1 MATKK
6 EKARAYKEAI
16 KEALET
22 LEYYKKQDFEDVVA
36 GDMSDLICLGSLF
49 SCLCPEQ
56 SGENEEMCEDS
67 IHDLNERATRRRNH
81 QNIWKY

>member
-22 LEYYKKQDFEDVVA
+22 LEYYKKQDFEDVVD

-49 SCLCPEQ
+49 SCFCPEQ
-56 SGENEEMCEDS
+56 SGETEEMCEDS

-81 QNIWKY
+81 QSIWTY